1 MRFKTFTQAYFLIKN
16 NHNYA
21 HSLGDRA
28 QNVIFW
34 MCLGAVLVGTHLSL
48 RIPANDNIWFDYLKK

>member
-16 NHNYA
+16 NSNYA

-34 MCLGAVLVGTHLSL
+34 MCLAAVAVGTQINF
-48 RIPANDNIWFDYLKK
+48 RIPANDNI

>member
-1 MRFKTFTQAYFLIKN
+1 MGMNLKKFTQAYFLIKN

-28 QNVIFW
+28 QAIIFW
-34 MCLGAVLVGTHLSL
+34 ACLSCVFFGT
-48 RIPANDNIWFDYLKK
+48 RIKMRLYANDKI

>member
-48 RIPANDNIWFDYLKK
+48 RIPANDNI